1 MNAGFRR
8 SLTIAAALAAAT
20 GMLAA
25 APAAGAQGAKPAE
38 PPFVLHVERHAG
50 GISAGVRAQVDAQ
63 RALARLVAPAL
74 SRRVARSVGPNV
86 LMNGDSNPP
95 YPQDEAAVAYDV
107 FRPLRA
113 VAAANDYVNG
123 GFWIGRTADGG
134 RTWKTTFKSPLSLRS
149 SEQCYGAD
157 PSVVYS
163 RRDRAFYLS
172 TLCFTLTTGVSELH
186 IWKSVDDGR
195 SWTPSDL
202 AAVPISNVG
211 PDGVDTSVFYDK
223 ELLAVD
229 NRPASR
235 FYGRLY
241 VTYVKFHMLPD
252 GYSDTCPLQVAWTN
266 EVPTDDPSASVWRTV
281 AVVPDDPDALG
292 VGESANQGASPV
304 VDDTGAL
311 NIAYVLEECNTSV
324 DGGIRFT
331 RSTSGGNTWSDPI
344 AVAEG
349 EWVTNPDPEDL
360 LPGKNPRIPE
370 FPSLVFNPGT
380 KALDML
386 IMNSATMDTS
396 GTEIAFTRSIDH
408 GETWSAL
415 KTISR
420 ARGAPAPNDQFFP
433 ALAVD
438 ESGNLHAIWYD
449 NRRDPGN
456 VLIETYQAFSKDDGR
471 TWRQWRISTR
481 SWDPNASFF
490 SCGCFIGDYNGIAAS
505 RGVVYPVWA
514 DGRRTPGPPW
524 GDTDI
529 YTNVEVGGIH

>member
-1 MNAGFRR
+1 MARNWSRR
-8 SLTIAAALAAAT
+8 LTLVAALAAVGALA
-20 GMLAA
+20 GPAAA
-25 APAAGAQGAKPAE
+25 APWARAAS

-50 GISAGVRAQVDAQ
+50 GISAGARAQVAAQ
-63 RALARLVAPAL
+63 RLLARLGSPASL
-74 SRRVARSVGPNV
+74 RPVLPPPGRNV
-86 LMNGDSNPP
+86 LMNEDSNPA
-95 YPQDEAAVAYDV
+95 YPQDETAVAYNAY
-107 FRPLRA
+107 RPLRA

-149 SEQCYGAD
+149 GDQCFGAD

-172 TLCFTLTTGVSELH
+172 TLCFTLASGVSELH
-186 IWKSVDDGR
+186 VWKSVDDGR
-195 SWTPSDL
+195 TWTPSDL

-211 PDGVDTSVFYDK
+211 PGGVDTSVFYDK

-229 NRPASR
+229 NRPSSP

-241 VTYVKFHMLPD
+241 MTYIKFHILPD
-252 GYSDTCPLQVAWTN
+252 GFSDTCPLQVAWTN
-266 EVPTDDPSASVWRTV
+266 DVPTDDPSASVWTNV

-304 VDDTGAL
+304 VDETGAL
-311 NIAYVLEECNTSV
+311 NIAYLLEECNTAV
-324 DGGIRFT
+324 DAGIRFT
-331 RSTSGGNTWSDPI
+331 RSTNGGNAWSDPI
-344 AVAEG
+344 AVADG
-349 EWVTNPDPEDL
+349 EWVTNPDPDDL

-370 FPSLVFNPGT
+370 FPSLVFNPRT
-380 KALDML
+380 KTLDML
-386 IMNSATMDTS
+386 IMDSAGLGTS
-396 GTEIAFTRSIDH
+396 GTEIAFARSTDH
-408 GETWSAL
+408 GSTWSPL
-415 KTISR
+415 TTISTKG
-420 ARGAPAPNDQFFP
+420 GAPAPNDQFFP

-438 ESGNLHAIWYD
+438 ESGNLHAIWFD

-456 VLIETYQAFSKDDGR
+456 TLIDTYQAFSRDDGQ

-505 RGVVYPVWA
+505 RKVVYPVWT

-529 YTNVEVGGIH
+529 YTNVEVGGIR